1 MTALMCACAP
11 ECTSGKDSSAK
22 QNEAVAVLL
31 MEATQKA
38 GALDVQVNVV
48 WSVCWEGGWAGGGGR
63 GRGGEGGTGGSQSH
77 KRVGRGTDTCV
88 FLQHGTYQ
96 RSALHYASMN
106 GLESAVAKLLSL
118 GADAALKDK
127 VRACSYMN
135 TCMYSVDVCKRVA
148 HTYLSLYNAYHTDM
162 LQYYAC
168 VCVCVDTHTQRHSDT
183 CACRIKCIVRG

>member
-1 MTALMCACAP
+1 MTALML
-11 ECTSGKDSSAK
+11 TYSSWK
-22 QNEAVAVLL
+22 IIKNEAVALLL

-63 GRGGEGGTGGSQSH
+63 GGEGGRGGSQSL
-77 KRVGRGTDTCV
+77 KRMGRGTDTCV
-88 FLQHGTYQ
+88 CVLLQSGNKDC
-96 RSALHYASMN
+96 SALHYASQN

-168 VCVCVDTHTQRHSDT
+168 VCVCM
-183 CACRIKCIVRG
+183 